1 MKNIAVIGAGTMGN
15 GIAHCFAQSGF
26 NVSLIDLSQEA
37 LDNALAT
44 IKKNLNRM
52 VVKEKISSDD
62 MNHTLANIRI
72 HTDMATA
79 VKGMDLVVEAATEN
93 IQVKLNIFKELDELC
108 DEKTILGTNTSSI
121 SITKIGAATKRSDKV
136 IECTL

>member
-1 MKNIAVIGAGTMGN
+1 
-15 GIAHCFAQSGF
+15 
-26 NVSLIDLSQEA
+26 
-37 LDNALAT
+37 
-44 IKKNLNRM
+44 M

-93 IQVKLNIFKELDELC
+93 IQVKD
-108 DEKTILGTNTSSI
+108 
-121 SITKIGAATKRSDKV
+121 
-136 IECTL
+136 

>member
-1 MKNIAVIGAGTMGN
+1 
-15 GIAHCFAQSGF
+15 
-26 NVSLIDLSQEA
+26 
-37 LDNALAT
+37 
-44 IKKNLNRM
+44 
-52 VVKEKISSDD
+52 
-62 MNHTLANIRI
+62 
-72 HTDMATA
+72 MATA

-93 IQVKLNIFKELDELC
+93 IQVKLNIFKELDEFC